1 MEAMRRTRILFAAFT
16 LTALTVLAPAQSAP
30 QLSAVLSQMD
40 AASAKFQ
47 SAQAD
52 VRYDIYT
59 RVVRDHSIQTD
70 SIYVARKG
78 AVYTMGAVV
87 YNAGPDGK
95 PAKPAANVIQ
105 FDGGALRS
113 YVPSDNQVNVFK
125 AGASQAKYQTFLTLG
140 FGGSGKELAN
150 AWTITD
156 QGPETIAGTR
166 TEKLDLVGKT
176 DDIKNL
182 FTHVTIWVDPTR
194 SISLRQIFYTSNGDN
209 RTADYTNIKLNAHVD
224 TKPYDIPKGAKS
236 INR

>member
-1 MEAMRRTRILFAAFT
+1 MASRPSPPPTSSSSTAARCAATSPATTRST
-16 LTALTVLAPAQSAP
+16 SSKRAP
-30 QLSAVLSQMD
+30 
-40 AASAKFQ
+40 
-47 SAQAD
+47 
-52 VRYDIYT
+52 
-59 RVVRDHSIQTD
+59 
-70 SIYVARKG
+70 
-78 AVYTMGAVV
+78 
-87 YNAGPDGK
+87 
-95 PAKPAANVIQ
+95 
-105 FDGGALRS
+105 
-113 YVPSDNQVNVFK
+113 
-125 AGASQAKYQTFLTLG
+125 AKYQTFLTLG